1 MFKTNFERFNLL
13 LTTIGMCLKIAGFP
27 YSEIFFKLV
36 LFLILS
42 YLANL
47 IRVMQQEL
55 KEANNE

>member
-1 MFKTNFERFNLL
+1 VG
-13 LTTIGMCLKIAGFP
+13 ICLKIAGFP

-47 IRVMQQEL
+47 IRTIQEEL

>member
-13 LTTIGMCLKIAGFP
+13 LTTIGICLKIAGFP

>member
-1 MFKTNFERFNLL
+1 MFTNFECFNLFL
-13 LTTIGMCLKIAGFP
+13 VTVGICLRIAGFP

-47 IRVMQQEL
+47 ILKIQEGL
-55 KEANNE
+55 KEVHNE

>member
-1 MFKTNFERFNLL
+1 MFKTNFECFNLL
-13 LTTIGMCLKIAGFP
+13 LATVGMCLKIAGFP

-47 IRVMQQEL
+47 ILKIKEEL
-55 KEANNE
+55 KEVNNE

>member
-13 LTTIGMCLKIAGFP
+13 LTTIGICLKIAGFP

-47 IRVMQQEL
+47 IRVMQEEL

>member
-1 MFKTNFERFNLL
+1 MFKTNFECFNLL
-13 LTTIGMCLKIAGFP
+13 LATVGMCLRIAGFP

-36 LFLILS
+36 FFLILS

-47 IRVMQQEL
+47 IRTIQEEL

>member
-1 MFKTNFERFNLL
+1 MFKTNFECFNLL
-13 LTTIGMCLKIAGFP
+13 LATVGMCLKIAGFP

-47 IRVMQQEL
+47 IRTIQEEL
-55 KEANNE
+55 KEVNNE

>member
-1 MFKTNFERFNLL
+1 MFKTNFECFNLL
-13 LTTIGMCLKIAGFP
+13 LTTVGICLRIAGFP

-36 LFLILS
+36 FFLILS

-47 IRVMQQEL
+47 IRTIQEEL

>member
-1 MFKTNFERFNLL
+1 MFKTNFECFNLL
-13 LTTIGMCLKIAGFP
+13 LTTVGICLKIAGFP

-36 LFLILS
+36 FFLILS

-47 IRVMQQEL
+47 IRTIQEEL